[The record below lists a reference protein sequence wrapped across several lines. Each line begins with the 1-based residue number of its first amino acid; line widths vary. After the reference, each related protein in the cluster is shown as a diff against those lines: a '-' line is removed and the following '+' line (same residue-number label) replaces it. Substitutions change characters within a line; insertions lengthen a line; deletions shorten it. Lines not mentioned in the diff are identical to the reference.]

1 MSSVTTF
8 SSEVF
13 PEEGV
18 RGIKVEFKDDD
29 GTSVVPNSGTVKWTL
44 TDRVHDR
51 DSTQNIIN
59 SRENIVVTSAATIY
73 ITLSGADLALQASE
87 LDSAQVDRVLTVSW
101 EYNSTNLGNNIV
113 DNAQFIFSIE
123 NLYKVT

>member
-1 MSSVTTF
+1 MAVTTF
-8 SSEVF
+8 SSEPF

-29 GTSVVPNSGTVKWTL
+29 GASVIPNSDTITWTL

-51 DSTQNIIN
+51 NEVQNIIN
-59 SRENIVVTSAATIY
+59 SRENVAETSATIIF
-73 ITLSGADLALQASE
+73 ITLSGDDLALQATE
-87 LDSAQVDRVLTVSW
+87 LESAQVDRVLTISW
-101 EYNSTNLGNNIV
+101 AYNSTNLGNSIT
-113 DNAQFIFSIE
+113 DKAQYIFTIE